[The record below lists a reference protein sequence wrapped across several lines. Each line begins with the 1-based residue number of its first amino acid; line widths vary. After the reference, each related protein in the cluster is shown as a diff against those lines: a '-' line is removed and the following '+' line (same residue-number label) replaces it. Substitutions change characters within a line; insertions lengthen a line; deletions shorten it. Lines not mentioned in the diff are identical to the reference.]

1 MSFWKNKHI
10 VMATMMAPVL
20 GIISYFAVNALVG
33 EDPQA
38 AEAGQSYKLVEKPN
52 CRYASGLCGLKNV
65 DFELTLSFEL
75 AGDDRW
81 LLKLE
86 SVYPL
91 DGVLVALV
99 ENENNEKPPV
109 DMQAVDGEGLQWSLG
124 MQRPDPQHRLHL
136 VASSDGALYF
146 GDAAL
151 KFTLN
156 ESTNQ

>member
-1 MSFWKNKHI
+1 
-10 VMATMMAPVL
+10 MMAPVL

-86 SVYPL
+86 SVYRAWL
-91 DGVLVALV
+91 QTCRSHQHATRNGRAHARGRIVA
-99 ENENNEKPPV
+99 
-109 DMQAVDGEGLQWSLG
+109 G
-124 MQRPDPQHRLHL
+124 
-136 VASSDGALYF
+136 
-146 GDAAL
+146 
-151 KFTLN
+151 
-156 ESTNQ
+156 